1 MVGLSRVSNST
12 LWFHKHRFRI
22 QIRSS
27 KLYFLILVQQAC
39 LRCLELFAT
48 LGLSL
53 SLLTFSIPPPDDQ
66 HAKVAEG
73 KNIRDQ
79 LSTKDC
85 QPLSWISGST
95 SLQIF
100 LRCPGETGIGPEPVL
115 SYSTCFVDIF
125 RIIIQQG
132 YFFSFFLMA
141 SLIIYSDNLKNEN

>member
-1 MVGLSRVSNST
+1 MLGTICNSGP
-12 LWFHKHRFRI
+12 I
-22 QIRSS
+22 PQP
-27 KLYFLILVQQAC
+27 
-39 LRCLELFAT
+39 
-48 LGLSL
+48 
-53 SLLTFSIPPPDDQ
+53 LTFSIPPPPDDQ